1 MSFFDPIEKI
11 WKTIQTKKT
20 EINVIPGKSN
30 LVSDQGFT
38 KKEIEL
44 IGQDIRYMKTGPA
57 DLVQKGT
64 MNFNLLLTTYLLS
77 LSVIIAPFMINK
89 ITGYRLAT
97 ANDRKI
103 NNALKLGMKTLN
115 NNVHNNPF
123 ESASKSLYKYL
134 KNKFSL
140 NTENLDTTKVREI
153 LNDKIDKELCNET
166 MKVLTICDQGRY
178 SPEGINKGEAIIE
191 EMRTLLKRIDR
202 NIS

>member
-1 MSFFDPIEKI
+1 MTGIPPYIDIYIYIYIHRPAWTWSISGP
-11 WKTIQTKKT
+11 KT

-44 IGQDIRYMKTGPA
+44 IGQDIRYMNTGPT

-103 NNALKLGMKTLN
+103 NNCITYCIIKLIIDF
-115 NNVHNNPF
+115 VIPF
-123 ESASKSLYKYL
+123 
-134 KNKFSL
+134 
-140 NTENLDTTKVREI
+140 
-153 LNDKIDKELCNET
+153 
-166 MKVLTICDQGRY
+166 
-178 SPEGINKGEAIIE
+178 
-191 EMRTLLKRIDR
+191 
-202 NIS
+202 